1 MLYKKTYCQLYK
13 NIKLTIFMVT
23 DKIVINKIEKGDNYG
38 KIKGYDNGKGEKFA
52 Y

>member
-1 MLYKKTYCQLYK
+1 M
-13 NIKLTIFMVT
+13 KLTMLVVT

-38 KIKGYDNGKGEKFA
+38 KIKGYDNGKGEKFD